1 VTGAVVIVIVLLIF
15 PVLIAIAGLA
25 AAAILGGLLDHD
37 ARVRNEDSE
46 LLDLNV

>member
-46 LLDLNV
+46 LLDLNT